1 MEKQDLKNK
10 PSEKLQSQLKTTK
23 LITDILIGA
32 LSFLVG
38 ICIYGLF
45 TSDNK
50 TTFISLLV
58 VAFSIGIII
67 PINYMNMAIIKK
79 ELESRD

>member
-10 PSEKLQSQLKTTK
+10 TSEKLQSQLKVTK
-23 LITDILIGA
+23 LMTDLLIGV

-50 TTFISLLV
+50 TTFVSLLV

-67 PINYMNMAIIKK
+67 PINYLNMTKIKK